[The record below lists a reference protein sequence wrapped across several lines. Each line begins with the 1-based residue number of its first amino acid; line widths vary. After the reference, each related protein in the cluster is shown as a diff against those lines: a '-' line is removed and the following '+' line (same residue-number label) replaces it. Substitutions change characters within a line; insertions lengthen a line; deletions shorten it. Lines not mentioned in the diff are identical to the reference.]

1 MLVPLLACH
10 GCNYLLVGLGAIISR
25 STPTVGLGTTSVFL
39 PSIVGAV
46 VSGLN
51 VATTVWQLYLI
62 LFSPLWLKILVWLCE
77 LVLYPASLCSLVV
90 GCQYTTNSFRNSM
103 QLETNTIVEHILNV
117 AWAMMR
123 SVLVW
128 GFILSRCLHIRCHCS
143 FGCFCCLGMPQC
155 FFVFVKFLELISQN
169 LHRKRFFF
177 VVKSKPS

>member
-1 MLVPLLACH
+1 MGV
-10 GCNYLLVGLGAIISR
+10 II
-25 STPTVGLGTTSVFL
+25 STPTVGLLASALNGTTSLFL

-46 VSGLN
+46 VSVHGYHCLA
-51 VATTVWQLYLI
+51 VV
-62 LFSPLWLKILVWLCE
+62 FDFFFPLWLKILVWLCE
-77 LVLYPASLCSLVV
+77 LVIYPASLCSLVV
-90 GCQYTTNSFRNSM
+90 GCQYTTNSFRNSK

-117 AWAMMR
+117 VWAVMR

-128 GFILSRCLHIRCHCS
+128 GFILSRCLHICCHCL

-155 FFVFVKFLELISQN
+155 FFVFVKFLEFISQN